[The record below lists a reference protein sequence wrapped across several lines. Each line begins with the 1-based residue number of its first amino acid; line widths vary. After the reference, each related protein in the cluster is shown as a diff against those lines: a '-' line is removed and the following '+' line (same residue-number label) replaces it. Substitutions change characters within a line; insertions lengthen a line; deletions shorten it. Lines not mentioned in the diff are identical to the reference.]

1 MTVAAKTAE
10 EAYALVA
17 GTSSIPGSP
26 SNIPLATVT
35 PFICPYCGVNSQH
48 KLGTLTFLTVF
59 VGTNGQAGRGYNGSP
74 LVAAECQNCSKETL
88 FSSGKV
94 IIPEYSAAPMP
105 ATDMPVEVVD
115 DFEEARSIV
124 AKSPR
129 GAAALLR
136 LVIQKL
142 CPILGATKSDINAAI
157 GELVAAGKVSPA
169 LQQALDTVRV
179 VGNEAV
185 HPGTL
190 DLSDD
195 RQTAT
200 SMFGL
205 INFIVEKAITEPK
218 QIGLLYQA
226 LPAGKLAGIAQ
237 RDKV

>member
-10 EAYALVA
+10 EAYALA
-17 GTSSIPGSP
+17 IGETGISQSP
-26 SNIPLATVT
+26 QNVPVGRTA

-48 KLGTLTFLTVF
+48 CWGTVESLAVFLGQGRQGGRHYGGNTL
-59 VGTNGQAGRGYNGSP
+59 AS
-74 LVAAECQNCSKETL
+74 AECQNCGKETI
-88 FSSGKV
+88 FQVGKV
-94 IIPEYSAAPMP
+94 VIPDHSAAPLPTADMP
-105 ATDMPVEVVD
+105 AEVID

-124 AKSPR
+124 GKSPR

-142 CPILGATKSDINAAI
+142 CPILGATKPDINAAI
-157 GELVAAGKVSPA
+157 GELVSAGKVSPA

-179 VGNEAV
+179 IGNEAV

-205 INFIVEKAITEPK
+205 INFIV
-218 QIGLLYQA
+218 
-226 LPAGKLAGIAQ
+226 
-237 RDKV
+237 

>member
-1 MTVAAKTAE
+1 MVASARSVS
-10 EAYALVA
+10 EAYRDAA
-17 GTSSIPGSP
+17 GNSSILGAPQGT
-26 SNIPLATVT
+26 PLNYADA
-35 PFICPYCGVNSQH
+35 FECPYCSINSQH
-48 KLGTLTFLTVF
+48 MWGTVVNLTVF
-59 VGTNGQAGRGYNGSP
+59 LGSSGQASRSYSGRT
-74 LVAAECQNCSKETL
+74 LVCASCQNCGEETL
-88 FSSGKV
+88 LVEGGIV
-94 IIPEYSAAPMP
+94 LPIYSPAPPPTEDMP
-105 ATDMPVEVVD
+105 AEVLE
-115 DFEEARSIV
+115 DFKEARAIV
-124 AKSPR
+124 EKSPR

-142 CPILGATKSDINAAI
+142 CPILGATKPDINAAI

-179 VGNEAV
+179 IGNEAV

-200 SMFGL
+200 SMFSL

-218 QIGLLYQA
+218 HIGQLYQA